1 MDLSIT
7 VDGTSYDFA
16 SIAQVSNRDA
26 MALEAAI
33 GVTFEN
39 FMKTLGRRFAEIGKA
54 VQAAKIAAPEGA
66 DPDLSE
72 VDMSISARDMTAIVF
87 LARRRAGE
95 RDLKFDDV
103 EFTLAECRFGGDGD
117 PDDPEAPDPDVDP
130 TAGSSGPTPGPSVG
144 PSTSNA

>member
-1 MDLSIT
+1 MELTIT

-26 MALEAAI
+26 MALEAAM

-39 FMKTLGRRFAEIGKA
+39 FMKTLGRRFTAIGKA
-54 VQAAKIAAPEGA
+54 VQEAKAEAPEGGE
-66 DPDLSE
+66 PDLSE
-72 VDMSISARDMTAIVF
+72 VDTSIPARDMTAIVF

-117 PDDPEAPDPDVDP
+117 ADDPEVPDPDVDP
-130 TAGSSGPTPGPSVG
+130 TAGSSGPTPGPSVE
-144 PSTSNA
+144 PSTSNV